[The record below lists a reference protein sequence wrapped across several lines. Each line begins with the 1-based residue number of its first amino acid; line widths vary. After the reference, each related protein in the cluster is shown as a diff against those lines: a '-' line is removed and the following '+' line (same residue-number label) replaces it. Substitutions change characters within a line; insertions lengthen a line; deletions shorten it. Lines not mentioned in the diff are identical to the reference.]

1 MLLGLISEGCHL
13 QGNPCSEPCLG
24 TYLHRVMS
32 IRLGLASVTGES
44 VVGAAGAHG
53 SCQVGLNA
61 TFEGVGAWCQTTPLE
76 QNPADSPT
84 GELLKQAHRLPGS
97 QFPICPGSLPPPP
110 GLCRKVG
117 KAWPEEGVPDE
128 PRGVA
133 CWSSC
138 T

>member
-97 QFPICPGSLPPPP
+97 QFPICPGSLPPSARTMQEGGQ
-110 GLCRKVG
+110 GL
-117 KAWPEEGVPDE
+117 A
-128 PRGVA
+128 RGGG
-133 CWSSC
+133 